1 MEFWNKL
8 SEALKQKGFSSVQN
22 KRLQE
27 VFGHLDAAGLLSLT
41 EDQLLPAMTG
51 RTAAEKRKKIETL
64 RTVIREIEGASGSSR
79 SDSGLR
85 RIRMVETELGKIVSS
100 AREKLVQAE
109 VKSMH
114 DLRRIARQPLDEL
127 RQFGFNEQTQKPLES
142 YAALARVFPSEIAV
156 ALVEAGASQLSE
168 ILQWPEESF
177 TDALYRVDLSPN
189 KIAFEYSRLQHL
201 QTLSQRGSDTSKL
214 TGLDLDLSNAIELT
228 PSERETLAGQQVQ
241 TLMDWAV
248 MRDKVELSRSTKDR
262 LDSCTRLYA
271 IGVRGEFASSL
282 VEEGIT
288 SSADVARMG
297 NGKIEEISTKY
308 HISTN
313 KLAAI
318 VSSARAQTQAVA
330 HLIDGTLV
338 AIPGKFPDLWKVN
351 MLPGRTE
358 CVECADENSV
368 FSRFAY
374 HVYLIQRS
382 GKDTDE
388 IRTELAKRGVD
399 LDEVLPPN
407 EEALSP
413 INGAEM
419 RDDPESPCGQISL
432 LDLIIRH
439 LQEYLDTLRA
449 QGYSIDNR
457 QSYVYLPYA
466 DWRSERMAFYY
477 PELNAIW
484 RDDIL
489 TSRVIPE
496 SRGSI
501 IFDRVRDRETLATE
515 LGRVRDALKQARI
528 GNVSFPST
536 SQYQDFLRG
545 LAVIDDVLSVDDLVQ
560 SATYQ
565 LDQDQ
570 AGVALA
576 NLRRASEEL
585 DRVSSRIFGPD
596 TAWHIG
602 GMSSEE
608 YYVTLADV
616 PPANRNADL
625 KRAFEEL
632 MTGRKRIFEPL
643 SPPQIAGL
651 RNDGIIDLENTS
663 AWAKGGGTWEE
674 TDSGFRIENSSTGS
688 SVRTLRYKYE
698 SEISDDPVSNHVD
711 LHNYSVHLDFEVEG
725 GDFPPGANPTHQ
737 DFGIAIIARRQAD
750 GGGYRL
756 SIKQRL
762 PGHYGTSHH
771 LVLEKLEGGVN
782 GAVTPVGEE
791 VDVGFSG
798 SADFESRPI
807 LPGHVYRLSLIVDG
821 NNVTGK
827 LRKSASS
834 TFEVVGQDGEFGNGA
849 FAIAVHQN
857 LSVAFSQFVYEGF
870 AKKGLVPFYAKRRDT
885 GGGQASM
892 TLKAESYTSHLD
904 EGHGMSA
911 KLTELPLILPAHE
924 ETKVPLAGTGIELVF
939 RPGSHW
945 VNNEALDL
953 LLEKCLAGLFFLR
966 YAVIPVRTAQ
976 ALAQRGDY
984 SRALQHLSLLYDDTA
999 PGKTESARRIYP
1011 VFATPPDSL
1020 SPSRTLSPDVRLLRL
1035 RIAGICLE
1043 WAEVLFR
1050 QNTNES
1056 RHQARRLYERVLALH
1071 GNASCDCDAR
1081 IGEVVETVLGRSLG
1095 RGLPGRGDFP
1105 GHLPDQ
1111 EEEKWVWVWNFGL
1124 DEAGVTMNKERAKE
1138 ILGNRDP
1145 GNLDPVDFLE
1155 GYKAIRNEMENER
1168 IAYANE
1174 IHSNITYEQALNRG
1188 QSVMEHAELEAIAQS
1203 PMDRIFSNEYDL
1215 PSGPGNFISQNFGG
1229 KQLSRMSGSFLGYD
1243 PQKVWFYK
1251 EFSFPAFCVPPD
1263 PLRTQQIK
1271 TACLHVDLLDRCLNI
1286 LGLSDSLVPPLRF
1299 EALLRLSRSFTD
1311 QAHALE
1317 RDLFQIRQSFESY
1330 SLSLLE
1336 AESSVALSSEDLSVE
1351 KLNKDLAQSN
1361 IQLAVLQARQ
1371 AGFIKDH
1378 YTNLIAEGISPSES
1392 AAMQMLLLS
1401 AGLQTVSIP
1410 FSFLSVISTDP
1421 FGGFGSGFSNIAS
1434 VSGTLSSFFSM
1445 QASFERRE
1453 QEWKFQET
1461 QGAFNELAAQSAVL
1475 KAYKHAEIAER
1486 RQQIARLKLE
1496 FATNAVQF
1504 LSHKLLNRE
1513 MWIWLQRTIRE
1524 QYRTR
1529 LNYAIGMSFLAER
1542 ALAFEMQNKVSRII
1556 RFDYFDRR
1564 RDGLLGATQLQ
1575 TDLSTLEHTRLSFT
1589 QQKLQLTRTF
1599 SLAQLLPVEFE
1610 QFKSGTGR
1618 IAFGTGSGA
1627 IDPDEPEK
1635 AYSMQLFDQDFPGH
1649 YMRLIKSVKVTVIA
1663 LIPPHE
1669 VIRASLSNNGF
1680 SRVVIGPPFGEGYKE
1695 ITVQRNPESIALSS
1709 PYQANG
1715 LFNLDYRDDLL
1726 LPFEGLGVA
1735 TGWIFE
1741 LPKAANRFDYRT
1753 IADVLI
1759 TIEYTALD
1767 SPTYRQQVIQQLD
1780 RTFNADRPFS
1790 FRHQFAD
1797 AWYDL
1802 HHPDL
1807 VQDPQQPMA
1816 VTFTTLREDFPPNV
1830 LDLEI
1835 EHVTLY
1841 VARKSGVTDEIDI
1854 LHLQFTERGSV
1865 DEFGGAATSVNGIV
1879 STRQGDAVNWM
1890 ELIGKSPIGSWTLA
1904 FTDDN
1909 NEQIR
1914 NLFANDQIEDIL
1926 FVITFGGRTP
1936 EWPQ

>member
-1 MEFWNKL
+1 MTSLAYL
-8 SEALKQKGFSSVQN
+8 SQ
-22 KRLQE
+22 
-27 VFGHLDAAGLLSLT
+27 H
-41 EDQLLPAMTG
+41 
-51 RTAAEKRKKIETL
+51 ET
-64 RTVIREIEGASGSSR
+64 
-79 SDSGLR
+79 
-85 RIRMVETELGKIVSS
+85 
-100 AREKLVQAE
+100 
-109 VKSMH
+109 
-114 DLRRIARQPLDEL
+114 DLR
-127 RQFGFNEQTQKPLES
+127 NCKMS
-142 YAALARVFPSEIAV
+142 
-156 ALVEAGASQLSE
+156 
-168 ILQWPEESF
+168 
-177 TDALYRVDLSPN
+177 
-189 KIAFEYSRLQHL
+189 
-201 QTLSQRGSDTSKL
+201 
-214 TGLDLDLSNAIELT
+214 
-228 PSERETLAGQQVQ
+228 
-241 TLMDWAV
+241 
-248 MRDKVELSRSTKDR
+248 
-262 LDSCTRLYA
+262 
-271 IGVRGEFASSL
+271 
-282 VEEGIT
+282 
-288 SSADVARMG
+288 
-297 NGKIEEISTKY
+297 
-308 HISTN
+308 
-313 KLAAI
+313 
-318 VSSARAQTQAVA
+318 
-330 HLIDGTLV
+330 
-338 AIPGKFPDLWKVN
+338 
-351 MLPGRTE
+351 
-358 CVECADENSV
+358 
-368 FSRFAY
+368 
-374 HVYLIQRS
+374 
-382 GKDTDE
+382 
-388 IRTELAKRGVD
+388 
-399 LDEVLPPN
+399 
-407 EEALSP
+407 
-413 INGAEM
+413 
-419 RDDPESPCGQISL
+419 
-432 LDLIIRH
+432 
-439 LQEYLDTLRA
+439 
-449 QGYSIDNR
+449 
-457 QSYVYLPYA
+457 
-466 DWRSERMAFYY
+466 
-477 PELNAIW
+477 
-484 RDDIL
+484 
-489 TSRVIPE
+489 
-496 SRGSI
+496 
-501 IFDRVRDRETLATE
+501 
-515 LGRVRDALKQARI
+515 
-528 GNVSFPST
+528 
-536 SQYQDFLRG
+536 
-545 LAVIDDVLSVDDLVQ
+545 DVLSVDDLVQ
-560 SATYQ
+560 SATDQ

-570 AGVALA
+570 AGVALV

-585 DRVSSRIFGPD
+585 DRVSSRIFGSD
-596 TAWHIG
+596 TTWHIE

-608 YYVTLADV
+608 YYATLADV
-616 PPANRNADL
+616 PPANRKAHL
-625 KRAFEEL
+625 ERAFEEL

-663 AWAKGGGTWEE
+663 AWAKGGTWIE
-674 TDSGFRIENSSTGS
+674 TDSGFRIENSSSGIH
-688 SVRTLRYKYE
+688 VRTLRYKYE
-698 SEISDDPVSNHVD
+698 SEISDDPISNHVD
-711 LHNYSVHLDFEVEG
+711 LHNYSIHFDFEVEG
-725 GDFPPGANPTHQ
+725 GAFPPEANPTHQ
-737 DFGIAIIARRQAD
+737 DFGIAIIARRQAGG

-762 PGHYGTSHH
+762 PPYGGTSHH
-771 LVLEKLEGGVN
+771 LVLEKLEGGPPSST
-782 GAVTPVGEE
+782 VTSTLLSEE
-791 VDVGFSG
+791 VHIGYSG
-798 SADFESRPI
+798 STDFESKTI
-807 LPGHVYRLSLIVDG
+807 QPGHVYRLSLIVDG

-834 TFEVVGQDGEFGNGA
+834 TFEIVGQDGEFGNGT
-849 FAIAVHQN
+849 FAIAVHRN
-857 LSVAFSQFVYEGF
+857 LSVAFSHFLYEGL
-870 AKKGLVPFYAKRRDT
+870 AKEGLVPFYAARRRDN

-892 TLKAESYTSHLD
+892 TLKAESYSSHFD

-924 ETKVPLAGTGIELVF
+924 ETKVPLAGTELELVF

-966 YAVIPVRTAQ
+966 YAVIPVRIAQ

-999 PGKTESARRIYP
+999 SGKNESERQVYP
-1011 VFATPPDSL
+1011 MFAMPPDSL
-1020 SPSRTLSPDVRLLRL
+1020 SPSRTLSPDVRVLRL
-1035 RIAGICLE
+1035 RIAEICLE

-1081 IGEVVETVLGRSLG
+1081 IGEIVETVLVRTLAD
-1095 RGLPGRGDFP
+1095 GLPEM
-1105 GHLPDQ
+1105 PDYIPDP
-1111 EEEKWVWVWNFGL
+1111 EEGKWVVTPGI
-1124 DEAGVTMNKERAKE
+1124 DKPGVTMTTERAEE

-1145 GNLDPVDFLE
+1145 GNIDPPDFHKGLLD
-1155 GYKAIRNEMENER
+1155 IWNEVENER

-1174 IHSNITYEQALNRG
+1174 IHSNITYEQVLHRG
-1188 QSVMEHAELEAIAQS
+1188 QSVMEHAELDAIARS

-1215 PSGPGNFISQNFGG
+1215 PSGPGHFLSQYPGG
-1229 KQLSRMSGSFLGYD
+1229 RQLSRLSGGFPGYE
-1243 PQKVWFYK
+1243 PRKVWFYS

-1271 TACLHVDLLDRCLNI
+1271 TACLQLSLLDRCLNI
-1286 LGLSDSLVPPLRF
+1286 LGLPDSLVPPLRF

-1336 AESSVALSSEDLSVE
+1336 AENGVALSSEGLSVE
-1351 KLNKDLAQSN
+1351 KLNKDMAQSG

-1378 YTNLIAEGISPSES
+1378 YTKLIADGISGSEA
-1392 AAMQMLLLS
+1392 AAMQLLLLS
-1401 AGLQTVSIP
+1401 AGFQAVSIP
-1410 FSFLSVISTDP
+1410 FSFLSVYSTNP
-1421 FGGFGSGFSNIAS
+1421 FGGIGSGFSALSS
-1434 VSGTLSSFFSM
+1434 VSGTLSSAYSM

-1504 LSHKLLNRE
+1504 LSHKFLNRE
-1513 MWIWLQRTIRE
+1513 MWIWLQRTIRD

-1542 ALAFEMQNKVSRII
+1542 ALAFEMQNKLPRII

-1599 SLAQLLPVEFE
+1599 SLAQLLPIEFE

-1618 IAFGTGSGA
+1618 LAFGTGSGT

-1635 AYSMQLFDQDFPGH
+1635 AYSMQLFDQDFLGH

-1669 VIRASLSNNGF
+1669 GIRASLSNNGF

-1735 TGWIFE
+1735 TDWIFE

-1767 SPTYRQQVIQQLD
+1767 SPTYRQQVIEKLD
-1780 RTFNADRPFS
+1780 RTVSGDRPFS

-1816 VTFTTLREDFPPNV
+1816 VSFTTLREDFPPNV

-1865 DEFGGAATSVNGIV
+1865 DEFGGAATPVNGIV

-1890 ELIGKSPIGSWTLA
+1890 ELIGKSPVGSWTLA

-1909 NEQIR
+1909 DEQIR

-1936 EWPQ
+1936 EWPE